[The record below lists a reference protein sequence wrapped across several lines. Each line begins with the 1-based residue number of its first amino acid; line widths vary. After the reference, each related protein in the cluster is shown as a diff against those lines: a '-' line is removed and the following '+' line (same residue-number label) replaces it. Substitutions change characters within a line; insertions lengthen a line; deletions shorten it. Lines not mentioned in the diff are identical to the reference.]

1 MHSANSLNSADSLL
15 STSLSSLSLL
25 LEREEEWSDELGA
38 SFVGALLVGTTT
50 EFDGGEEKA
59 ATVKAVF
66 CGLKGVEASAAAPSS
81 RAERRFVMFM
91 VA

>member
-25 LEREEEWSDELGA
+25 LEREEEWNDELGA
-38 SFVGALLVGTTT
+38 SFVGALLVGTTK
-50 EFDGGEEKA
+50 FDGGEEKA